1 MTYTTDAFVLDY
13 KNQGERD
20 RLYHLFTEKHGKIDA
35 LAKGGQKILSKL
47 APHLEPPA
55 LVQVL
60 IAKGRFGDKLAGSQ
74 IKKAYPSIRKNFLK
88 REILFFCFKIVDL
101 ATRPEEQDEKVY
113 NFLQDFLDFL
123 NSSPAEF
130 FENVKN
136 RSVINIYF
144 LLRFFSLIGFR
155 PEILKNKPSKQVSD
169 FIEFLRNL
177 SFEQITAVSVPPPD
191 REVVDFVENWVSG
204 ILDKAVRIC

>member
-55 LVQVL
+55 LARVL

-74 IKKAYPSIRKNFLK
+74 IKKTYPSIRKNFLK
-88 REILFFCFKIVDL
+88 REILFFCFKIVIL
-101 ATRPEEQDEKVY
+101 STRPEGADEGVY
-113 NFLQDFLDFL
+113 KFLEEFMDILEK
-123 NSSPAEF
+123 SPDAINK
-130 FENVKN
+130 EN
-136 RSVINIYF
+136 RISIIISF
-144 LLRFFSLIGFR
+144 LLRFFSLIGFH
-155 PEILKNKPSKQVSD
+155 PNFDES
-169 FIEFLRNL
+169 NL
-177 SFEQITAVSVPPPD
+177 SKES
-191 REVVDFVENWVSG
+191 VENWVSG
-204 ILDKAVRIC
+204 ILDKAVKIG